1 MGKMLLAAAA
11 RWDVHPAVL
20 DPDPECPCSKW
31 TSLFKVGDL
40 NEADAVRSFGAGCA
54 TVTIEIEGVSTEAL
68 ADLERQGIKV
78 YPRPETIRLIQD
90 KGLQKQFFSQ
100 HQLPTSD
107 YVLYDGIEVLR
118 EDVAQGRR
126 KLPLVWKSRKGGYDG
141 RGVSVIHKPETLNAL
156 PDVPCLVESVVPIE
170 RELACVAARNA
181 DGEIA
186 LYPVVGM
193 EFHPEANQVEIV
205 HLPSGAD
212 ATLEQQVLDLS
223 RQILEGLQHV
233 GLLAIE
239 FFATRDGRI
248 LINEMAPR
256 PHNSGHLFNEA
267 AECSQ
272 FEMHLRAVLNL
283 PLGSTQVEKAA
294 AMVNLVGA
302 EGHSGPVHYV
312 GVEAVLAEP
321 GAYLELYGKTQTR
334 PFRKMGHLILLD
346 ESLEAVLAKAR
357 RFQHTI
363 QVHSR

>member
-1 MGKMLLAAAA
+1 MLLAAAA

-31 TSLFKVGDL
+31 TSLFEVGDL
-40 NEADAVRSFGAGCA
+40 NDAEAVRAFGAGCA
-54 TVTIEIEGVSTEAL
+54 TVTIEIEGVSIEAL
-68 ADLERQGIKV
+68 ADLERQGVKV
-78 YPRPETIRLIQD
+78 YPRPETVRLIQD
-90 KGLQKQFFSQ
+90 KGLQKEFFSQ
-100 HQLPTSD
+100 NQLPTSE
-107 YVLYDGIEVLR
+107 YVLYDGIEALR

-141 RGVSVIHKPETLNAL
+141 RGVSIVQQPEGLNVL
-156 PDVPCLVESVVPIE
+156 PDVPCLVESLVSIE
-170 RELACVAARNA
+170 RELACVGARNA
-181 DGEIA
+181 DGDIA

-212 ATLEQQVLDLS
+212 PALEQQVLELS
-223 RQILEGLQHV
+223 RQILEGLNHV

-272 FEMHLRAVLNL
+272 FEMHLRAILNL
-283 PLGSTQVEKAA
+283 PLGSTRVDKAA

-312 GVEAVLAEP
+312 GVEAVLAEA
-321 GAYLELYGKTQTR
+321 GAYIELYGKTQTH

-346 ESLEAVLAKAR
+346 DSLQAVLAKAR
-357 RFQHTI
+357 RFQHTV